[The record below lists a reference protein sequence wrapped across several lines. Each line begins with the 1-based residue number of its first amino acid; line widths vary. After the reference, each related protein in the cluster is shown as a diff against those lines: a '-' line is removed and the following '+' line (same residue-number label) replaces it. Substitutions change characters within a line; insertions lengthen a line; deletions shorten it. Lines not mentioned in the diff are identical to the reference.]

1 MSENKNNSGNFWLGF
16 FLGGLIGAFIIFL
29 LGTKQGRKILEE
41 IVEKAELYEE
51 ELEEKISQLQKKG
64 EDLLQE
70 AEEVKE
76 KVVRDVETG
85 KKTISDSLVSKI
97 DQTLT
102 KIEDIQKKG
111 VALTEEV
118 HHHYFKKNGKKL
130 TS

>member
-29 LGTKQGRKILEE
+29 LGTKQGKKILEE
-41 IVEKAELYEE
+41 IVEKAETYEE
-51 ELEEKISQLQKKG
+51 ELEEKISELQKKG
-64 EDLLQE
+64 EDLLEE
-70 AEEVKE
+70 AQEVKE
-76 KVVRDVETG
+76 RVVKEAETG
-85 KKTISDSLVSKI
+85 KKAISDSLASKI
-97 DQTLT
+97 DLTLS

-130 TS
+130 TA